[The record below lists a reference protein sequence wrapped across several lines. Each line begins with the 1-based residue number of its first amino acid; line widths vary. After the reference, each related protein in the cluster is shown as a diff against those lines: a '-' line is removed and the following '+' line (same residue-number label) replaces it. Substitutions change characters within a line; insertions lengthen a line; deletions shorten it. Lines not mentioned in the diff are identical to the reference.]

1 MNKMFIGKSGIY
13 VVNTNDGNNNGNAT
27 TVDVSDNSA
36 SNAPR
41 ETVTSMYPYNFT
53 YVLGVGSC
61 QEIFS

>member
-41 ETVTSMYPYNFT
+41 ETVTSMYPHNFN
-53 YVLGVGSC
+53 
-61 QEIFS
+61 